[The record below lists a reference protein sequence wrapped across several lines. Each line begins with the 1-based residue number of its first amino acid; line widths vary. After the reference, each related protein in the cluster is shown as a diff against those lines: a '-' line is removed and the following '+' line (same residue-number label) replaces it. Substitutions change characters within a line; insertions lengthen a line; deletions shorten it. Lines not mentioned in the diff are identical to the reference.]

1 MRTLLAVLRPLSIIG
16 MVMSLSHL
24 VPIIASLLYNDGA
37 LRAFSISMLV
47 NFVAAFITFVA
58 TRRLKYDLQ
67 PRDGMLLVV
76 VAWSGGAAFATL
88 PMLMLIPGLSFTDAY
103 FEAISGLTASG
114 GTVLSGLDKLAPS
127 LNIWR
132 GLLVWLGGLGVIVL
146 AVAILPLLGVGGR
159 QIFKAETPGPM
170 KDQKL
175 TPRIAE
181 TAKGLWLVYIILSAL
196 CLIAYRIAGM
206 DWLESWIHMFTTM
219 GLGGFSNHDASFA
232 HWNSPAIEAVAI
244 VFMLIASFNFGT
256 HFLAFRRRSPAPYW
270 RDPELRVCLL
280 VMLLSCVGIAA
291 YLRVTDT
298 YPDFWT
304 ALRFA
309 SFNVVSVASTT
320 GYSSTDYN
328 LWPVF
333 APMWMLFLCS
343 FATCSGSTGG
353 GIKMVRAQLLY
364 IQIYREFIKLLH
376 PSAVS
381 PAKLGNQVVENKIIF
396 AVLAFLFI
404 YIASLVTLTL
414 ILLASGLDAIT
425 AFSAAAASLNNTG
438 PGLSQVGPATTY
450 AVLTDFQTWVCSV
463 AMLLGRLE
471 LFTLLIIFTPVFW
484 RR

>member
-1 MRTLLAVLRPLSIIG
+1 
-16 MVMSLSHL
+16 VMSLSHL
-24 VPIIASLLYNDGA
+24 VPITASLIFGDGA
-37 LRAFSISMLV
+37 LRVFCISMLI
-47 NFVAAFITFVA
+47 NFVVAAITFIA
-58 TRRLKYDLQ
+58 TRKLKYDLK

-76 VAWSGGAAFATL
+76 LAWSGGAAFATL
-88 PMLMLIPGLSFTDAY
+88 PLLMLIPGLSFTDAY
-103 FEAISGLTASG
+103 FETMSGLTASG
-114 GTVLSGLDKLAPS
+114 GTVLSGLDALAPS

-132 GLLVWLGGLGVIVL
+132 ALLVWLGGLGVIVL

-170 KDQKL
+170 KDRKL

-196 CLIAYRIAGM
+196 CMIAYHAAGM

-244 VFMLIASFNFGT
+244 VFMLIASFNFST
-256 HFLAFRRRSPAPYW
+256 HFLAFRGRSPKAYW
-270 RDPELRVCLL
+270 RDPELPVCVV
-280 VMLLSCVGIAA
+280 VMLLSCVGIAG
-291 YLRVTDT
+291 YLYMMDT

-304 ALRFA
+304 ALRHA

-353 GIKMVRAQLLY
+353 GIKMIRAQLLY
-364 IQIYREFIKLLH
+364 IQIYREFVKLLH
-376 PSAVS
+376 PSAIS
-381 PAKLGNQVVENKIIF
+381 PAKLRGEAIENKIIF
-396 AVLAFLFI
+396 SVLAFLFI

-414 ILLASGLDAIT
+414 VLLASGLDAIT
-425 AFSAAAASLNNTG
+425 AFSAATASLNNTG
-438 PGLSQVGPATTY
+438 PGLNKVGPATTF
-450 AVLTDFQTWVCSV
+450 AVLTDFQTWVCTF
-463 AMLLGRLE
+463 AMMLGRLE
-471 LFTLLIIFTPVFW
+471 LFTLLIIFTPAFW